1 MEVDSFEK
9 LKKVRIHVF
18 FFKYISYIY
27 IYIVTIYIMYINKYI
42 KSFLNPHQPGLYSS
56 SFLNCEKNLPG
67 F

>member
-18 FFKYISYIY
+18 FFKYISY